1 MFSFVSTGAPVQ
13 KCSTYDLVDEKGGHE
28 DIHEFASKSDIVV
41 CCLSL
46 NSETVRLLL
55 CLVILFHMLL
65 PGMLMFMF
73 HQLQHQAWLDM
84 LARQLS
90 LLLLLRFL

>member
-1 MFSFVSTGAPVQ
+1 MFSFISTGAPVQ
-13 KCSTYDLVDEKGGHE
+13 NGNTYDLVDEKGGHE

-55 CLVILFHMLL
+55 CLVISFHMLL
-65 PGMLMFMF
+65 PGML
-73 HQLQHQAWLDM
+73 LC
-84 LARQLS
+84 
-90 LLLLLRFL
+90 